1 MIKTEGIWLCADTGE
16 GLHPVV
22 IELLGEGRK
31 LADRLARP
39 LCADLVGEHEALA
52 QELFEYGADEVCLF
66 RHSLCSSI
74 QRTDIQKAVATMVQ
88 ENRPYALLFGGTD
101 EGRDLA
107 PSGGENQNRADGGLY
122 GVQNR

>member
-1 MIKTEGIWLCADTGE
+1 MIKTEGNMDLCADTGE

-39 LCADLVGEHEALA
+39 LCAVLVGEHEALA

-66 RHSLCSSI
+66 RHSLPQEYS
-74 QRTDIQKAVATMVQ
+74 TDGYTKAVATMVQ
-88 ENRPYALLFGGTD
+88 ENRPLCSAVRRNG
-101 EGRDLA
+101 
-107 PSGGENQNRADGGLY
+107 
-122 GVQNR
+122 